1 MMKSNLS
8 TKTYFL
14 VLWVIISLIVA
25 AHHEIW
31 RDEMR
36 ALSLVIENSNI
47 WNLIH
52 DLKNE
57 GHPLLWYLLLKI
69 GYFLFP
75 NAIVLK
81 IISWLV
87 GLATVVLLFRY
98 VRLPIWLVVSYAF
111 SQILLW
117 ENTIMC
123 RNYGISSLLIFVF
136 LYFYRASSFIGIVL
150 SLALLIQTNA
160 LSVPISWL
168 LLVIAGY
175 HMMIE
180 KKWNKKHIVFSSL
193 VLGCSTILFYIT
205 TQPDSTSIVGRV
217 KDYDLGFLVEAGL
230 KSFLFPNQVFRSI
243 IGESGIMNI
252 LLVIG
257 LTICLLHRKYLMV
270 SFWTIIAIT
279 QFVNIEVYNLFTRH
293 LGIVF
298 TFFIVLLDLGGVYN
312 LPKASST
319 LQRVQSFSKYAL
331 VPVLFFA
338 FNVSAAL
345 NLWNDLNNPIS
356 SNKDL
361 AQFINK
367 NKQYKKSVIIGDADF
382 IIEGLSYYLQN
393 PIYIIRENKFG
404 NYIQFTTRNR
414 NVLSTSE
421 LVDMGMKFSNENGC
435 PTLFVCNQK
444 FNPVM
449 DTLYKYPCY
458 TQLKVMLFD
467 SSSLVRLHKVK
478 DFFESYED
486 ENYTLYELR

>member
-1 MMKSNLS
+1 MIKSNFG

-36 ALSLVIENSNI
+36 ALSIVIENSSI

-57 GHPLLWYLLLKI
+57 GHPMLWYLLLKM
-69 GYFLFP
+69 GYFVFP

-81 IISWLV
+81 IISWLI
-87 GLATVVLLFRY
+87 GLATVLLLFRY

-123 RNYGISSLLIFVF
+123 RNYGISSLLIFIF

-175 HMMIE
+175 HMKIE
-180 KKWNKKHIVFSSL
+180 NKWNKKHIVFSSL

-217 KDYDLGFLVEAGL
+217 KDYELGFLVEAGL
-230 KSFLFPNQVFRSI
+230 KSFLYPSQVFRSI
-243 IGESGIMNI
+243 IGESAIMNI

-257 LTICLLHRKYLMV
+257 LTICLVHRKYLMG
-270 SFWTIIAIT
+270 SFWIIIAIT

-319 LQRVQSFSKYAL
+319 VQRFQSFSKYIF
-331 VPVLFFA
+331 VPILFFA

-367 NKQYKKSVIIGDADF
+367 NNQYEKSVIIGDADF
-382 IIEGLSYYLQN
+382 IIEGLSYYLHN
-393 PIYIIRENKFG
+393 PIYILRENKFG
-404 NYIQFTTRNR
+404 KYIQFTTRNR
-414 NVLSTSE
+414 NALSISE
-421 LVDMGMKFSNENGC
+421 LVDIGTKFSNETNC

-444 FNPVM
+444 FNPVK

-478 DFFESYED
+478 DFYESYED